1 MWQEQSGHGV
11 GSCSRDLGEAQL
23 RLHEQEGLGMGTG
36 LGRFQRATKGD
47 SPSGDIFPHWA
58 PVWLGTQGDPR
69 EAADWPGRN
78 KGSHAAPPAT

>member
-1 MWQEQSGHGV
+1 
-11 GSCSRDLGEAQL
+11 
-23 RLHEQEGLGMGTG
+23 MGTG

-78 KGSHAAPPAT
+78 KGPHAVPPAT